1 MGVSGMKKS
10 IVFLVMLLL
19 VPSVLAQENEVCLVY
34 FTGYACGD
42 DCGLTD
48 TFMDGLI
55 NEYSYMLT
63 AIRYYTDA
71 SQENENIFEAYRY
84 TYDLPSGI
92 PLVLFGENDYL
103 LGRNDIYKNTESK
116 ILTFLNQNGTNC
128 PLESGYIPPGDLNPS
143 DLPGEVEVFE
153 SEEPAEED
161 ENETTGDATGLGD
174 VTENV
179 VSVIEDVVESEH
191 FPLWIFVTAI
201 FIIIIVVTGLA
212 FGTRRMR
219 K

>member
-1 MGVSGMKKS
+1 MKKS
-10 IVFLVMLLL
+10 IVFLVMLFL
-19 VPSVLAQENEVCLVY
+19 VSNVRAQENEVCLIY

-55 NEYSYMLT
+55 NEYSYTLT

-71 SQENENIFEAYRY
+71 SQENMDIFEAYRSGY
-84 TYDLPSGI
+84 GLPSGI
-92 PLVLFGENDYL
+92 PLILFGENDYL
-103 LGRNDIYKNTESK
+103 LGKGDIYKNTESK

-128 PLESGYIPPGDLNPS
+128 PLESGYIPPGDLNPG

-153 SEEPAEED
+153 SEEPAEEEEGES
-161 ENETTGDATGLGD
+161 ENETAGDATGSGD

-179 VSVIEDVVESEH
+179 VSVIEDVMESEH

-212 FGTRRMR
+212 FGTRRM
-219 K
+219 KK